1 MCEKLVFELLY
12 YLDNQIFKRIGVMLE
27 NPCNISDKKDI
38 MQADLF
44 KKDRKMRLLVKKS
57 ICKSFI
63 IFFHESI

>member
-12 YLDNQIFKRIGVMLE
+12 YLDNQIFKRIGAMLE

-57 ICKSFI
+57 I
-63 IFFHESI
+63 